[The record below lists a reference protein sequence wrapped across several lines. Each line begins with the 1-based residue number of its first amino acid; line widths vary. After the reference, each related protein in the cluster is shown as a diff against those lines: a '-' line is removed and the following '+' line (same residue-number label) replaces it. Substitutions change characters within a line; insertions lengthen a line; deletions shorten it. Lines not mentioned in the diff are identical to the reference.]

1 MVTGSVQTKK
11 GYFYIVVNFSDEQGG
26 RKQKWIPTGL
36 TEKGNK
42 RAANALLAQTL
53 QEYQSGALTFSK
65 EIPFTDWLEHWLSN
79 IKESVRENTFDS
91 YRIQVRSSII
101 PYFKEHPIS
110 LQKISIKEL
119 RSYYNYKLQTCS
131 PKTVKKHR
139 SNIQM
144 ALEMA
149 RQEKLIPYNPNSD
162 IKISSSKEAPFTQ
175 GYYDVATL
183 SKLVDVVQGDPLE
196 AVVILTST
204 YGLRRSEVLG
214 LTWKSVDFA
223 NNLLCIF
230 RTAIVT
236 SGGVLYQE
244 RTKNKTSRRV
254 LPISPETSSYLL
266 TLYNHQQHMKKVFG
280 NSYIENDLI
289 CKRDNGEPLK
299 PSYVSE
305 HFQTLLK
312 SCQLPRIRFHDLR
325 HSAATALIN
334 MGFSMKEVSEW
345 LGHSDITT
353 TMNIYAHVLDK
364 TKVSMAAGLSSS
376 IMKKSTENR
385 SAVRT
390 TVRTD
395 AV

>member
-11 GYFYIVVNFSDEQGG
+11 GYFYIVVNFTDECGK

-36 TEKGNK
+36 PEKGNK
-42 RAANALLAQTL
+42 RAANNLLAQTL

-65 EIPFTDWLEHWLSN
+65 EIPFTDWLEQWLSS
-79 IKESVRENTFDS
+79 IKESVRENTYDS
-91 YRIQVRSSII
+91 YRIQVRSGII

-110 LQKISIKEL
+110 LQKLSIKEL
-119 RSYYNYKLQTCS
+119 RNYYNYKLQTCS

-139 SNIQM
+139 SNIQL

-175 GYYDVATL
+175 GYYDLATL
-183 SKLVDVVQGDPLE
+183 AKLVEAAQGDPLE
-196 AVVILTST
+196 AVIILTST

-214 LTWKSVDFA
+214 LTWQSVDFS
-223 NNLLCIF
+223 NNLLSIF
-230 RTAIVT
+230 RTAVVT
-236 SGGVLYQE
+236 SEGVLYQE

-254 LPISPETSSYLL
+254 LPISPEISSYLL
-266 TLYNHQQHMKKVFG
+266 TLYNHQQRMKKVFG

-299 PSYVSE
+299 PTYVSE
-305 HFQTLLK
+305 HFQELLK
-312 SCQLPRIRFHDLR
+312 SCALPRIRFHDLR

-376 IMKKSTENR
+376 IMKKSSEMT

-390 TVRTD
+390 AVRTD
-395 AV
+395 AI